1 METLNYMESVLK
13 DVEEQLLNKKDFT
26 NEVAKRCM
34 VTPYVVDEIF
44 NISSGVAVE
53 ELLKGNQV
61 EIPKMGKFTLKER
74 KSTTY
79 KGLFGKEDCTIEK
92 YVYPHFQIA
101 NFIKTKVK
109 NGVKNPKTI

>member
-1 METLNYMESVLK
+1 METLNYMVLILK
-13 DVEEQLLNKKDFT
+13 DMEEQLLNKKDFT

-74 KSTTY
+74 KSTAY
-79 KGLFGKEDCTIEK
+79 KGLFGKEDCTVGG

-101 NFIKTKVK
+101 NFIKTKIK
-109 NGVKNPKTI
+109 NGVKYHKTI

>member
-1 METLNYMESVLK
+1 M
-13 DVEEQLLNKKDFT
+13 NKKDFT

-44 NISSGVAVE
+44 NISSGVIIE

-61 EIPKMGKFTLKER
+61 EISKIGKFILKKR

-79 KGLFGKEDCTIEK
+79 KGLFGKDDCTVEGYI
-92 YVYPHFQIA
+92 YPHFQVA
-101 NFIKTKVK
+101 NSIKTKIKNRVK
-109 NGVKNPKTI
+109 YPKTI